1 MLLMS
6 LVKDIP
12 GAGRILPEVL
22 NVISKNIPG
31 LLVILHML
39 LLCNKQA
46 CFIFN
51 IILSS

>member
-1 MLLMS
+1 MYINPLMS

-22 NVISKNIPG
+22 NVISQNIPG

-39 LLCNKQA
+39 LLATSKHA
-46 CFIFN
+46 SFL
-51 IILSS
+51 ILF